1 MEVFN
6 IMEVMKFRKDIDIVT
21 NPQGVY
27 KVKN

>member
-6 IMEVMKFRKDIDIVT
+6 IMEIMKFRKDIDIVI
-21 NPQGVY
+21 NPYGVY